1 MTTHFGERLKA
12 LARALG
18 KDDQDVAH
26 DLGLSKAQMSHYTT
40 GKRKVPSELLQK
52 IIDIYGINPQFL
64 FDKDAPLY
72 MYKRNDDTDVIKETQ
87 VLYQTKS
94 RYPFFSISVS
104 AGLPIGVEPITEFE
118 TIEVSNEILGK
129 YAGSKNIY
137 FMRVNGE
144 SMNKVIPHGSLIAV
158 KQIEVENLKNGD
170 IVVYSNGHDY
180 AVKRFYQTEDKF
192 IFRPESYDPVFTDY
206 IIEKADSEELR
217 LHGKVIAYIVNLD

>member
-1 MTTHFGERLKA
+1 MSTHFGERLKA

-52 IIDIYGINPQFL
+52 IVDTYGINPQFL

-144 SMNKVIPHGSLIAV
+144 SMNKIIPHDSLIAV
-158 KQIEVENLKNGD
+158 KQIERHELKNGD
-170 IVVYSNGHDY
+170 IVVYSDGHDY
-180 AVKRFYQTEDKF
+180 AVKRYYDLGEKLAFK
-192 IFRPESYDPVFTDY
+192 PESTDPTFTDY
-206 IIEKADSEELR
+206 IVDKASEDLCI
-217 LHGKVIAYIVNLD
+217 HGKVVTYVVNVN